1 MRRDCVIMAICRA
14 AGRKADLMKSSSGVN
29 GSYIL
34 IVHLRKV
41 ATLEPGSLGK
51 RLFSAGYYAYIGSA
65 MGGLKPRLR
74 RHLNKN
80 KIPRWHI
87 DYLTRKA
94 AITSITVLE
103 NAVRVECNI
112 AKALEPQFSSVA
124 GFGCSDCDCS
134 SHLFFTPREKEMR
147 EGVERALTLI
157 RCPSRVLGRK
167 DIPRYLG
174 LSRS

>member
-1 MRRDCVIMAICRA
+1 LRWDCVIMAVPRA
-14 AGRKADLMKSSSGVN
+14 RGRKADVMKSSSSVS

-34 IVHLRKV
+34 IVRLRKV
-41 ATLEPGSLGK
+41 TPLEPGSLGK
-51 RLFSAGYYAYIGSA
+51 RLFSAGYYAYVGSA

-74 RHLNKN
+74 RHLSKN

-87 DYLTRKA
+87 DYLTKKGA
-94 AITSITVLE
+94 VTSITVLE
-103 NAVRVECNI
+103 SAVRVECNI
-112 AKALEPQFSSVA
+112 AKALESQFASVA

-134 SHLFFTPREKEMR
+134 SHLFFAPHEEEMK

-157 RCPSRVLGRK
+157 KCPFKVLIRK
-167 DIPRYLG
+167 DIPAYLG